1 MDKKYYLAIDIGAS
15 SGRHILGWLE
25 DGKMILEEIYRF
37 KNGAEKKGDKLVWN
51 DKGLFDS
58 IVEGIKKCRE
68 IGKIPVSI
76 GIDTWGVDYALLDEN
91 DNLIDE
97 IYSYRDDR
105 TSDVIDEVHSI
116 ISEEEAFERTG
127 IKKQV
132 FNTIYQ
138 LYCDKKSG
146 KMAKAKSFMMVPDYL
161 HFLLTGVK
169 KNEYTNASTTGLMN
183 AKTREWDVEIIER
196 LGLNKDLFM
205 PLSLPGSSVGELK
218 AEIVEKVGFNA
229 TVYLP
234 ATHDTASAVMA
245 VPNPNLPLYISSG
258 TWSLMG
264 IETPNENTTKL
275 ANECGFT
282 NEGGYNKSVR
292 FLKNI
297 MGLWMV
303 QCIKKE
309 YDDKY
314 SFVDF
319 VDLAKNVENFHSI
332 VDVNDLSFFAPESM
346 VKAVQD
352 YCRKTGQQVPET
364 VGEIVLCVYE
374 SLAECYAK
382 ADDQIEDITGVKF
395 NEINIVGGGCQNV
408 LLNELTAKATKRT
421 VVAGPVEATA
431 TGNLIAQMLAIGDIK
446 SLNEGKQIIKESFE
460 IKEILA

>member
-37 KNGAEKKGDKLVWN
+37 KNGADKKGDKLVWN

-58 IVEGIKKCRE
+58 IVEGIKKCKE

-105 TSDVIDEVHSI
+105 TLEVIDEVHSI
-116 ISEEEAFERTG
+116 VSEDEAFERTG
-127 IKKQV
+127 IQKQV

-146 KMAKAKSFMMVPDYL
+146 KLAKAKSFMMVPDYL

-183 AKTREWDVEIIER
+183 AKNREWDMEIIEK

-205 PLSLPGSSVGELK
+205 PLSLPGSLVGELK

-319 VDLAKNVENFHSI
+319 VDLAKKVENFHSI

-382 ADDQIEDITGVKF
+382 AVDQIEDITGVKF

-446 SLNEGKQIIKESFE
+446 CLNEGKQIIKESFE